1 MDCRIAEQRILES
14 LDSPPSFQEGL
25 VIHLAAC
32 PACTAFAA
40 KQRALDLRLSATL
53 PPPALTPTFRADL
66 RRRIRH
72 EPPAVWPDWIPGAV
86 HLLSCGAVT
95 ILFAIL
101 LPFDSSLVLGVGT
114 AATLFSYVLLTA
126 VQSSFEEADDPTR

>member
-1 MDCRIAEQRILES
+1 MDCRIAGQRILES
-14 LDSPPSFQEGL
+14 LDSPSLQGGL

-32 PACTAFAA
+32 PAYTAFAA
-40 KQRALDLRLSATL
+40 KQRALDLRLSAAL
-53 PPPALTPTFRADL
+53 PPPALTSTFSADL

-72 EPPAVWPDWIPGAV
+72 ETTTVWPDWIPGAV
-86 HLLSCGAVT
+86 QLVSCGAVT

-101 LPFDSSLVLGVGT
+101 LPFDSSLVLGAET
-114 AATLFSYVLLTA
+114 AATLFGYVLLTA